1 MCQAHL
7 CKPDGG
13 PPAPLRAEPGAPECG
28 SVSSLSCPSSLPGP
42 SEQPP
47 QT

>member
-13 PPAPLRAEPGAPECG
+13 PPAPLGAESRAPECCP
-28 SVSSLSCPSSLPGP
+28 VSSLSCIGSQPGP
-42 SEQPP
+42 DQQPP
-47 QT
+47 QM

>member
-7 CKPDGG
+7 CESDGG
-13 PPAPLRAEPGAPECG
+13 PPAPLGAEPRAPERCP
-28 SVSSLSCPSSLPGP
+28 VSSLSCPGSLPGP

-47 QT
+47 QM

>member
-1 MCQAHL
+1 MHQAL
-7 CKPDGG
+7 LYEPDGG

-28 SVSSLSCPSSLPGP
+28 SASSQSCIGSQPGP
-42 SEQPP
+42 DQQPP